1 MIYICI
7 YIMNN
12 SIKGYHWKPTYDEFI
27 QEAVINPTETIKYP
41 NRIATQLRNTP
52 QLTRFDDESFL
63 EMRTLIS
70 TAMKQNMQHTAVQ
83 RALQPVARAIQSGL
97 EDFDMTAGEEQPAV
111 QEQVDEGAAS
121 YARYRERTANKRARL
136 VSISEDKLAKPGQID
151 DMMASSFAAAS
162 SSGYDVGQVVT

>member
-1 MIYICI
+1 MRVFLN
-7 YIMNN
+7 M
-12 SIKGYHWKPTYDEFI
+12 ST
-27 QEAVINPTETIKYP
+27 INP
-41 NRIATQLRNTP
+41 N
-52 QLTRFDDESFL
+52 
-63 EMRTLIS
+63 
-70 TAMKQNMQHTAVQ
+70 AMKQNIQQTAVQ
-83 RALQPVARAIQSGL
+83 RALQPAARVIPSGL
-97 EDFDMTAGEEQPAV
+97 EQFDMAVGEEEPAS